1 MCLSAAKK
9 SDWRGE
15 ELLFLKLF
23 FGVKK
28 GWKILLASVRR
39 KLKRMTFFRW
49 LQKELYGL
57 EEDFGVVAG
66 GVVDD
71 AEKVGFVDGF
81 RIWAVAKIR
90 FDGAFQFFHFVDG
103 ISLR

>member
-1 MCLSAAKK
+1 MEIIARFRSPEVKTN
-9 SDWRGE
+9 D
-15 ELLFLKLF
+15 F
-23 FGVKK
+23 FV
-28 GWKILLASVRR
+28 
-39 KLKRMTFFRW
+39 RW

-57 EEDFGVVAG
+57 EEDFSVVTG

-81 RIWAVAKIR
+81 RFRAVAKIR

-103 ISLR
+103 ICLR

>member
-1 MCLSAAKK
+1 MENIARFRSPEVKTN
-9 SDWRGE
+9 D
-15 ELLFLKLF
+15 F
-23 FGVKK
+23 F
-28 GWKILLASVRR
+28 S
-39 KLKRMTFFRW
+39 F
-49 LQKELYGL
+49 QKELYGL

-66 GVVDD
+66 SVVDD

-103 ISLR
+103 ICLR

>member
-1 MCLSAAKK
+1 MKN
-9 SDWRGE
+9 
-15 ELLFLKLF
+15 
-23 FGVKK
+23 
-28 GWKILLASVRR
+28 IASVRR
-39 KLKRMTFFRW
+39 KLRRMTFWFVGS
-49 LQKELYGL
+49 KKNYELYGL
-57 EEDFGVVAG
+57 EEDFSVVAG

-103 ISLR
+103 ICLR

>member
-1 MCLSAAKK
+1 MENIARFRSPEVKTN
-9 SDWRGE
+9 D
-15 ELLFLKLF
+15 FL
-23 FGVKK
+23 V
-28 GWKILLASVRR
+28 
-39 KLKRMTFFRW
+39 RW

-57 EEDFGVVAG
+57 EEDCGVVAG

-71 AEKVGFVDGF
+71 AEKLGFVDGF

-103 ISLR
+103 ICLR

>member
-1 MCLSAAKK
+1 MEIIARFRSPEVKTN
-9 SDWRGE
+9 D
-15 ELLFLKLF
+15 FL
-23 FGVKK
+23 V
-28 GWKILLASVRR
+28 
-39 KLKRMTFFRW
+39 RW

-57 EEDFGVVAG
+57 EEDFGVVTG

-103 ISLR
+103 ICLR

>member
-1 MCLSAAKK
+1 MENIARFRSPEVKTN
-9 SDWRGE
+9 D
-15 ELLFLKLF
+15 FL
-23 FGVKK
+23 V
-28 GWKILLASVRR
+28 
-39 KLKRMTFFRW
+39 RW

-57 EEDFGVVAG
+57 EEDFGVVTG

>member
-1 MCLSAAKK
+1 MENIARFRSPEVKTN
-9 SDWRGE
+9 D
-15 ELLFLKLF
+15 FL
-23 FGVKK
+23 
-28 GWKILLASVRR
+28 VRW
-39 KLKRMTFFRW
+39 FR
-49 LQKELYGL
+49 KELYGL

-103 ISLR
+103 ICLR

>member
-1 MCLSAAKK
+1 MENIARFRSPEVKTN
-9 SDWRGE
+9 D
-15 ELLFLKLF
+15 FL
-23 FGVKK
+23 V
-28 GWKILLASVRR
+28 
-39 KLKRMTFFRW
+39 RW
-49 LQKELYGL
+49 LQKELFGL

-90 FDGAFQFFHFVDG
+90 FDSAFQFFHFVDG
-103 ISLR
+103 IYLR

>member
-1 MCLSAAKK
+1 MENIARFRSPEVKTN
-9 SDWRGE
+9 D
-15 ELLFLKLF
+15 FL
-23 FGVKK
+23 
-28 GWKILLASVRR
+28 
-39 KLKRMTFFRW
+39 FRW
-49 LQKELYGL
+49 LQKELYSL

-103 ISLR
+103 ICLR